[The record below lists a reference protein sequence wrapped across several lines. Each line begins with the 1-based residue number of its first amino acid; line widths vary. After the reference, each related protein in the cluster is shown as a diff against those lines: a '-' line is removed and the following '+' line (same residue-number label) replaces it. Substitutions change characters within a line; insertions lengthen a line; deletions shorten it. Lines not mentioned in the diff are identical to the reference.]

1 MFDTSLVRSRTI
13 DAPRRVGLF
22 TVSVAIH
29 TAVAL
34 GAVAMSIATVEFPA
48 QSPDQLQIYR
58 PVAAVSMPP
67 ALGDGEPPRPVRR
80 EQPARPAEPA
90 QVTAPVEVP
99 NDTPVLETPGTGTDV
114 VEELGTGEPGTGEG
128 TGGNPLGEPGGIGD
142 GPPGGIGLPA
152 GSGPRV
158 PGGEVRAARVLRRVE
173 PRYPS
178 AFVAARKSAVVT
190 VRCVIDR
197 NGRIRDPEVIAS
209 SWAPFNQA
217 VLEAVQQWT
226 FAPGTMRGEPVDTWF
241 ELTVRFEVR

>member
-1 MFDTSLVRSRTI
+1 MFDTSLVRSRTV

-48 QSPDQLQIYR
+48 QSPDQLEIFR
-58 PVAAVSMPP
+58 PVAAVSVPP

-80 EQPARPAEPA
+80 EQPSAPAEPA
-90 QVTAPVEVP
+90 EVTAPMEVP
-99 NDTPVLETPGTGTDV
+99 VEPPVPETPGTGADPI
-114 VEELGTGEPGTGEG
+114 ENRGNGEAGSGNG
-128 TGGNPLGEPGGIGD
+128 TGGHPLGEPGGVGD
-142 GPPGGIGLPA
+142 GTPGEIGIPDA
-152 GSGPRV
+152 GPRV

-178 AFVAARKSAVVT
+178 AFVAARKTAVVT

-209 SWAPFNQA
+209 SWAPFN
-217 VLEAVQQWT
+217 EAVIDAVRQWT